1 MINNARE
8 AAQEHNHN
16 YIGTEHILL
25 GLLRT
30 PGVAAEMLQ
39 SFGVTADRVDAKVI
53 EIVGCG
59 ERSGPPM
66 PPTARAPFTPRGKK
80 ALEMALREALNAGS
94 MSADAEHILLSVTR
108 ETEGIGARILLE
120 LGVDHQ
126 TIRDQLV
133 RPPSPRPEDPP
144 EPSTNA

>member
-39 SFGVTADRVDAKVI
+39 SFGITADRVDAKVI
-53 EIVGCG
+53 EIVGRG
-59 ERSGPPM
+59 EYPVCRRRP
-66 PPTARAPFTPRGKK
+66 PRG
-80 ALEMALREALNAGS
+80 R
-94 MSADAEHILLSVTR
+94 R
-108 ETEGIGARILLE
+108 
-120 LGVDHQ
+120 
-126 TIRDQLV
+126 
-133 RPPSPRPEDPP
+133 SPRAAKRR
-144 EPSTNA
+144 SKWRCARR